1 MKSQQAVLNRIW
13 SRLILEELS
22 RLGVRDVCVAPG
34 SRSTPLTLEADAH
47 PALQLHRHF
56 DERGLGYL
64 ALGLAK
70 ASHQPVAV
78 IVTSGT
84 AVANLLP
91 CVVEANLTGEKLVL
105 LTADRPVELIDCGAN
120 QAIEQPGIFA
130 AHVVQ
135 AINLPSPT
143 TAIAPNWL
151 LTTLDQALAVQE
163 RRGGAVH
170 INCPFPEPLYIQ
182 HDEVIDDAA
191 YLSRVQHWLT
201 QGLPYSRKCGGQ
213 YAPVRPEPTLL
224 RQRGVVIIGSLSLAD
239 AEKAKAFAQRLGWP
253 VFCDPQSGVS
263 SDWAYFDLWLHH
275 PLSRQI
281 LSACELIIQ
290 FGGQV
295 VSKRLNQWLQQQV
308 TQHGSH
314 YVLVAADEKCNNP
327 SHLPQQQIVA
337 PVANWV
343 DVQLES
349 VQADNLSAGCSLT
362 DCSSTDCSSTDRS
375 SANWAD
381 QLLTMIQ
388 GIPAVIE
395 QVAAT
400 TTTLSELD
408 VARSVATLAPT
419 ADLFIGN
426 SLIVRLVDM
435 FGTINH
441 QNVYSNRGASGI
453 DGLVATAVGVQH
465 ERQHPMLLLLGD
477 TSLLYDLNSLALLS
491 NTPQPFVIV
500 VTNNDGGAIFDL
512 LPVPKQQKTD
522 LYQMPHGYD
531 FRHAAAQFG
540 LQYAKPESVSALTD
554 CVTQHIERGQHGLV
568 VEVSVPAGQAAQHI
582 QQVIQHVC
590 TL

>member
-1 MKSQQAVLNRIW
+1 MKSQQAVMNRVW

-47 PALQLHRHF
+47 SALRLHRHF

-105 LTADRPVELIDCGAN
+105 LTADRPVELVDCGAN

-130 AHVVQ
+130 AHVAQ
-135 AINLPSPT
+135 AVNLPSPT

-151 LTTLDQALAVQE
+151 LTTLDQALFVQA

-170 INCPFPEPLYIQ
+170 INCPFPEPLYIPEQ
-182 HDEVIDDAA
+182 DEVIDDAV
-191 YLSRVQHWLT
+191 YLAGVLPWLAKREPYIIK
-201 QGLPYSRKCGGQ
+201 QSEPQLPQPSD
-213 YAPVRPEPTLL
+213 PTLFC
-224 RQRGVVIIGSLSLAD
+224 QRGVVIIGSLTLAE
-239 AEKAKAFAQRLGWP
+239 AEQAKAFAQRLGWP

-263 SDWAYFDLWLHH
+263 SDWAYFDIWLHH
-275 PLSRQI
+275 RTAQQVLSECDVI
-281 LSACELIIQ
+281 VQ
-290 FGGQV
+290 FGGQL
-295 VSKRLNQWLQQQV
+295 VSKRLNQWLQQHV
-308 TQHGSH
+308 MQHGSH
-314 YVLVAADEKCNNP
+314 YLLISPDEKRNNP

-337 PVANWV
+337 PIETWV
-343 DVQLES
+343 DAQIERN
-349 VQADNLSAGCSLT
+349 QAQTVGSSAG
-362 DCSSTDCSSTDRS
+362 
-375 SANWAD
+375 WAD
-381 QLLTMIQ
+381 TLLPLI
-388 GIPAVIE
+388 GRIPAVVQ
-395 QVAAT
+395 QVAQSTASI
-400 TTTLSELD
+400 SELD
-408 VARSVATLAPT
+408 VGRSVATLAPA
-419 ADLFIGN
+419 ADLFFGN
-426 SLIVRLVDM
+426 SLMVRLVDM
-435 FGTINH
+435 FGKVAH

-453 DGLVATAVGVQH
+453 DGLVATAAGVQQA
-465 ERQHPMLLLLGD
+465 RQQPMLLMLGD
-477 TSLLYDLNSLALLS
+477 TSLLYDLNSLALLT

-512 LPVPKQQKTD
+512 LPVPQQQKTD

-531 FRHAAAQFG
+531 FQHAAAQFG
-540 LQYAKPESVSALTD
+540 LRYAKPESVSALTD
-554 CVTQHIERGQHGLV
+554 CVAQHFEHGKHGLI
-568 VEVSVPAGQAAQHI
+568 VEVRVPAGQAAQHI